1 MFKGFNLNLDN
12 TDGLHSSDEY
22 SNILKSREQ
31 NIQSSLDKYLM
42 SDGSIDASE
51 LSLAWF
57 PEITSPHVFISH
69 SHQDVELAKKL
80 ADWLYDKFK
89 IMSFIDSEVWGYS
102 ENLLKQIDNEYAYQ
116 PESGTYRYSIR
127 NLTTSHVHM
136 MLSSALNSMI
146 NQSECLIFLN
156 TNNAISDI
164 TSLGYDNKDRTSS
177 PWIMSELHTSAIIQK
192 KMDIGRENLTKAAGL
207 ESRSLEESAM
217 DSSLPKFEYAVDLNH
232 LHKLDIN
239 ALSSWSKNTSDEGY
253 YALTELYNSYGGE
266 SLTNIKQYEPTFL
279 EN

>member
-1 MFKGFNLNLDN
+1 MFKGFNLSLDN
-12 TDGLHSSDEY
+12 TDELESSHEY
-22 SNILKSREQ
+22 SNILKRREQ

-42 SDGSIDASE
+42 SDGSIDASQ

-69 SHQDVELAKKL
+69 SHRDVELAKKL
-80 ADWLYDKFK
+80 ANWLYDKFK

-102 ENLLKQIDNEYAYQ
+102 ENLLKQIDEKYAYK
-116 PESGTYRYSIR
+116 PESNTYQYSIR

-164 TSLGYDNKDRTSS
+164 TTLGYDNKDRTSS
-177 PWIMSELHTSAIIQK
+177 PWIMSELHTSAIINK
-192 KMDIGRENLTKAAGL
+192 KMNSRREHLTKAAGL
-207 ESRSLEESAM
+207 ESRSLEESVM

-232 LHKLDIN
+232 LHKLDKS
-239 ALSSWSKNTSDEGY
+239 ALIRWSNNTSDKEY
-253 YALTELYNSYGGE
+253 YALTELYNLYGGE
-266 SLTNIKQYEPTFL
+266 SLTNIKQYESTFL
-279 EN
+279 VN